1 MNKLTSVEQITETR
15 EELEQILKEPSY
27 SNFFKDSEGKYK
39 NSWKMKQDAQ
49 HKLDMLNGLR
59 VHPSPPQHVEW
70 MPHPEDVARKR
81 AEQAAESHEL
91 IYHTKAHA
99 EAAEAIKLE
108 TQRRIEAG
116 ELKLTCYAA
125 PAKRKSKSK
134 LFNPSLRTK

>member
-27 SNFFKDSEGKYK
+27 SNFFKSSDGRYK

-59 VHPSPPQHVEW
+59 VHPSPPQFVEW
-70 MPHPEDVARKR
+70 MPHPEDVANRR
-81 AEQAAESHEL
+81 AEQAAASHEA
-91 IYHTKAHA
+91 IYRTKAHA
-99 EAAEAIKLE
+99 EAAEATKLE

-116 ELKLTCYAA
+116 ELKLTSYAA
-125 PAKRKSKSK
+125 PANRKSKSK
-134 LFNPSLRTK
+134 LFNPSLRK